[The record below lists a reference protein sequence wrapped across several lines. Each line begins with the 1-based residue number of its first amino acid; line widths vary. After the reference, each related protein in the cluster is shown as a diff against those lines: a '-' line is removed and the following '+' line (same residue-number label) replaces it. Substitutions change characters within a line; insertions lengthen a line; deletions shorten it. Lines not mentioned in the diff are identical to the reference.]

1 MPKTTSQLRAL
12 WGEFQCAV
20 AGMVTI
26 SFGPDRIRVAPSTV
40 EAWEALAAVM
50 LHHGYNI
57 RTQDTDSYNCR
68 QITGGTGPSL
78 HSFGIALDVNWSTNP
93 YRDHDGVRVVHFSDK
108 PTQDERA
115 SDVRRGIADTDMT
128 PAMIADIEA
137 IKTRDGIQVFEWG
150 GRWSD
155 RKDCMH
161 FELDVSP
168 DELARGIDP
177 DSVRRG
183 AGSAIAAGPAQPSND
198 FKRVAVYTSAINPIF
213 GRICCAVESA
223 DRPGDLFA
231 ISCRHVFTA
240 VEEFDKPFVDGLVS
254 I

>member
-12 WGEFQCAV
+12 WQQFQCAV

-26 SFGPDRIRVAPSTV
+26 SFGPDRIRVSPPTV

-50 LHHGYNI
+50 LNHGYKI

-68 QITGGTGPSL
+68 HITGGTGLSL

-93 YRDHDGVRVVHFSDK
+93 FRNHPGEREVRFSDK

-115 SDVRRGIADTDMT
+115 SDVSRGIADTDMT

-150 GRWSD
+150 GRWKD
-155 RKDCMH
+155 LKDCMH

-183 AGSAIAAGPAQPSND
+183 AEVQ
-198 FKRVAVYTSAINPIF
+198 
-213 GRICCAVESA
+213 
-223 DRPGDLFA
+223 
-231 ISCRHVFTA
+231 
-240 VEEFDKPFVDGLVS
+240 
-254 I
+254 